1 MSPGFAWLVGRLM
14 AVSRSSLPGLMVIGT
29 LVELNKPIEVG
40 RLLLCGFQT
49 WFPRLCLDAGCPVLF
64 LNWGSDNTVWVWK
77 FYNGIWKM
85 ECLCAALEVR
95 SDSARD
101 VVGAPNVGF
110 ALCKVC
116 CWISTTQWYR
126 SGAPNVELP
135 KSTIAGAHQDDS
147 GLSSPSVEL
156 PKSAIATLP
165 QDVGSSPPNIKL
177 PKSANRP
184 NAELPKST
192 IASPPQDDVS
202 SGEFKRNPWYI
213 EEGELL
219 REWLD
224 ISKGVLE
231 RGNDQ
236 KMVSVWKQITKYY
249 EDNCKGGVVRTWN
262 ELT

>member
-1 MSPGFAWLVGRLM
+1 MLLNIHHTMMSFRC
-14 AVSRSSLPGLMVIGT
+14 SH
-29 LVELNKPIEVG
+29 
-40 RLLLCGFQT
+40 
-49 WFPRLCLDAGCPVLF
+49 
-64 LNWGSDNTVWVWK
+64 
-77 FYNGIWKM
+77 
-85 ECLCAALEVR
+85 
-95 SDSARD
+95 
-101 VVGAPNVGF
+101 
-110 ALCKVC
+110 
-116 CWISTTQWYR
+116 
-126 SGAPNVELP
+126 VELP

-156 PKSAIATLP
+156 PKSAIATP
-165 QDVGSSPPNIKL
+165 PPDVGSSPPNVKL

-184 NAELPKST
+184 NAELPEST

-213 EEGELL
+213 EEGELLL

-249 EDNCKGGVVRTWN
+249 EDNCKCGVVRTWN